1 MINLSTCDHLVI
13 SSLTKQKTN
22 LSYSYQL
29 FAAIDIMLTFR
40 FFNSFEMKNVKY
52 ELLEVYSERV
62 IERSLKSLL
71 DHGLV
76 QKFDS
81 RYQVSRYEQH
91 H

>member
-76 QKFDS
+76 QKVDS
-81 RYQVSRYEQH
+81 SYQVSRYEH
-91 H
+91 HH